1 MAGGEPF
8 GGSRAM
14 EPLAKEFPNLVTKET
29 LAHKGELLPYTNRS
43 TALAAIDYIVSLSSD
58 VFLPSH
64 GGNMAKAMQVN
75 RLIRVPYVDSRL
87 NHAITSFDLFRET
100 ELM

>member
-1 MAGGEPF
+1 
-8 GGSRAM
+8 M

-64 GGNMAKAMQVN
+64 GGNMAKAMQVKHSHTFFIEKTCKTHN
-75 RLIRVPYVDSRL
+75 KL
-87 NHAITSFDLFRET
+87 FDLFRGT
-100 ELM
+100 ELT